1 MTPRELNVALKAY
14 KERETNRYKLLSET
28 IDRLLWYAGKYNSF
42 AFNEPKNYPQ
52 KPFLFEE
59 KQREMSDIEMENW
72 AKNFCAN
79 YAETEVNP

>member
-14 KERETNRYKLLSET
+14 KERETSRYKLLSET

-72 AKNFCAN
+72 AKSYCAN